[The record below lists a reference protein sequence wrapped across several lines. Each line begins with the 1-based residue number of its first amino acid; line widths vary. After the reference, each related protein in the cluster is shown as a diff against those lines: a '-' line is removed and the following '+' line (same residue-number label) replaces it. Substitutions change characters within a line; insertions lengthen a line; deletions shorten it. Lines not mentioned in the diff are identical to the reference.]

1 MKNLLLILF
10 TTLSIIF
17 NINTYAQELN
27 PGDGVRVTFLDIN
40 DAISGDYY
48 IQSNGYIQ
56 LPFIGLI
63 NTNNRDFK
71 DFKAQIEFRYDSL
84 YRKPVLT
91 VNALF
96 RINVLGEV
104 TNPGFYYIT
113 ETEKFTSIL
122 ALAGGTTGNADL
134 ESIYLIRNNREI
146 NLDVNTIIEEGSS
159 ATDFGLRSGDQIY
172 VPRTWWADAK
182 GITIILSAAALV
194 VTIVAIF
201 LRWVS

>member
-1 MKNLLLILF
+1 MKNLLVILF
-10 TTLSIIF
+10 TTLSIF
-17 NINTYAQELN
+17 LNLNTYAQELN
-27 PGDGVRVTFLDIN
+27 PGDGVRITFLDIK
-40 DAISGDYY
+40 DDISGDYF

-63 NTNNRDFK
+63 NTTNRDFK

-104 TNPGFYYIT
+104 TNPGFYFIT
-113 ETEKFTSIL
+113 EMEKFTAII

-134 ESIYLIRNNREI
+134 ENIYLIRNNQEI

-201 LRWVS
+201 LR